1 MTDDT
6 IKHAAK
12 LPFGYAVEFTWT
24 RDGGMKVEWT
34 PTVPTIRSERAF
46 KRFFAAYVAA
56 RATFLRQV
64 ADVVGGAVAV
74 ADVGGDDTPVSVVRP
89 STRH

>member
-1 MTDDT
+1 MPADPIT
-6 IKHAAK
+6 HAAK
-12 LPFGYAVEFTWT
+12 LPFGYAVEFTWS
-24 RDGGMKVEWT
+24 RDGGMKVEWA
-34 PTVPTIRSERAF
+34 PDVPAIRSQRHF
-46 KRFFAAYVAA
+46 RKFFAAYVAA